1 MEALLESAV
10 LSQEKIDYT
19 ELGIPKIFVVG
30 IGGAGS
36 NSVTRLNRLGIK
48 GATTVAINTDHQ
60 HLKITEA
67 DKKILIGAGITHGLG
82 AGGYPAIGEHCAL
95 LARNEIEEV
104 LSPADLVFTLAGLGG
119 GTGTGV
125 TPVVAEIAKK
135 KGAVLVAIVTTP
147 FDFELG
153 AGKKRAL
160 ACIEKL
166 RRISD
171 SLIILD
177 NNKLIKFFPNLP
189 LEKGFLVMDQLIAE
203 AVKGLSES
211 ITGASEFNLD
221 YADVKTILTGSG
233 LSVMLY
239 GESFGDPDKVVIDT
253 LNHPFLD
260 VDYKGAVGALI
271 HITGGKNLTIR
282 DLNKIVE
289 GITKELDSQGSV
301 KWGARI
307 DESCGD
313 RIKVMSIVT
322 GVQSPQIFS
331 PLR

>member
-1 MEALLESAV
+1 MEALIKSAI
-10 LSQEKIDYT
+10 SEHEKIDYN
-19 ELGIPKIFVVG
+19 EFGIPKIYVVG
-30 IGGAGS
+30 VGGAGS
-36 NSVTRLNRLGIK
+36 NSVTRLQRLGIK
-48 GATTVAINTDHQ
+48 GAITVAINTDHL
-60 HLKITEA
+60 HLRMTEA
-67 DKKILIGAGITHGLG
+67 SRKILIGTTITHGLG
-82 AGGYPAIGEHCAL
+82 AGGYPPIGEHCAL
-95 LARNEIEEV
+95 LAKNEIEEV
-104 LSPADLVFTLAGLGG
+104 LSPADLVFIIAGLGG
-119 GTGTGV
+119 GTGTGAS
-125 TPVVAEIAKK
+125 PVVAEIVKK
-135 KGAVLVAIVTTP
+135 RGCTVVGIVTTP

-153 AGKKRAL
+153 TGKKRA
-160 ACIEKL
+160 CEGIEKL
-166 RRISD
+166 RKICD

-177 NNKLIKFFPNLP
+177 NNKLLKFVPNLP
-189 LEKGFLVMDQLIAE
+189 LEKGFSVMDQLIAE

-239 GESFGDPDKVVIDT
+239 GESLGDPERVVLDT

-313 RIKVMSIVT
+313 RIKVMSIVA

-331 PLR
+331 LR